1 MKNKLNT
8 SPLFTSFN
16 NSFTTIYCG
25 CFNTK
30 CKMGASASSSISK
43 VNYEDMQCMC
53 RTATPIQEHKYSNYY
68 APTHPWLLIN
78 TLPPGMQGCL
88 IPGTLPIDEEEV
100 AINALIAASEG
111 KTREII
117 VYGKNAND
125 DTLHKKY
132 QQLMGLGF
140 RNVRVYPGGM
150 FEWLLLQDI
159 YGAASFPTTSKELDL
174 LKYKPPSGRQKL
186 LLNGPG

>member
-1 MKNKLNT
+1 MIGL
-8 SPLFTSFN
+8 
-16 NSFTTIYCG
+16 I
-25 CFNTK
+25 K
-30 CKMGASASSSISK
+30 CNMGVSASISK
-43 VNYEDMQCMC
+43 VNYEDIQCAC
-53 RTATPIQEHKYSNYY
+53 RTANPMKQHDYSNYH
-68 APTHPWLLIN
+68 APTPTQPWLLIN
-78 TLPPGMQGCL
+78 TLPSGMQGCL

-100 AINALIAASEG
+100 AINALIAASDG

-125 DTLHKKY
+125 DTVYKKY

-186 LLNGPG
+186 LLN

>member
-1 MKNKLNT
+1 MRMKNKLNT
-8 SPLFTSFN
+8 SLQFNLFN
-16 NSFTTIYCG
+16 N
-25 CFNTK
+25 K
-30 CKMGASASSSISK
+30 CIMGASASISK
-43 VNYEDMQCMC
+43 VNYEDMQCVC
-53 RTATPIQEHKYSNYY
+53 RTATPIQDHKYSNYY
-68 APTHPWLLIN
+68 TTTRPWLLIN

-88 IPGTLPIDEEEV
+88 IPGTLPIEEEEV
-100 AINALIAASEG
+100 AINALIAGSDG

-140 RNVRVYPGGM
+140 KNVRVYPGGM

-159 YGAASFPTTSKELDL
+159 YGAASFPTTSKEMDL
-174 LKYKPPSGRQKL
+174 LKYKPPSGRQSQRL
-186 LLNGPG
+186 LMNS

>member
-1 MKNKLNT
+1 
-8 SPLFTSFN
+8 
-16 NSFTTIYCG
+16 
-25 CFNTK
+25 
-30 CKMGASASSSISK
+30 MGSGVSVSK
-43 VNYEDMQCMC
+43 VNYEDIQC
-53 RTATPIQEHKYSNYY
+53 AYKPENHNYH
-68 APTHPWLLIN
+68 APTHTQPWLLIN

-100 AINALIAASEG
+100 AMNALIAVSDG
-111 KTREII
+111 KNREII

-125 DTLHKKY
+125 DTVYKKY

-159 YGAASFPTTSKELDL
+159 YGAASFPTTSKEMDL

-186 LLNGPG
+186 LMN